1 LHKTVGD
8 DAGKDGKMVG
18 PGSYDRNMVDKTS
31 NPKYSIAG
39 KYSSKQESIG
49 GGPGSYELPSKVR
62 VFV

>member
-1 LHKTVGD
+1 
-8 DAGKDGKMVG
+8 MVG